1 MFYRISFKIKDVLSM
16 IREIEGDLLTSGA
29 DILCH
34 QTNYVG
40 VMDAGIAYTI
50 KTKLLTDDQYKV
62 YQKYCQLYGSGALGT
77 VQFIEFEDGRYVA
90 NVFSQDDFYSRDKN
104 TITDYAAMEMALVKV
119 RNTASEHG
127 LTVAIPGYMGCGIAG
142 GNWDCVKPIIKKIFK
157 YSPVDC
163 MIVYKERR

>member
-1 MFYRISFKIKDVLSM
+1 M
-16 IREIEGDLLTSGA
+16 IREVEGDLLTCGA

-40 VMDAGIAYTI
+40 VMGAGIAYAI
-50 KTKLLTDDQYKV
+50 KTKLLTDEQYKV
-62 YQKYCQLYGSGALGT
+62 YQDYCQLYGSGALGT
-77 VQFIEFEDGRYVA
+77 VQFIEFADGRYVA

-104 TITDYAAMEMALVKV
+104 TITDYTAMKMALVKV
-119 RNTASEHG
+119 RDTAREHG

-142 GNWDCVKPIIKKIFK
+142 GNWDRVKPIIRQIFK